1 VGGGVQSEPYYQLFG
16 TQASLNLLTPVNHTH
31 YDALQTSLSRR
42 FGNGYSFNAGYTFSK
57 NTGICC
63 NTMADT
69 APAISLPQYINLE
82 RALEPFDRTH
92 VLTVSAVA
100 ELPFGKGK
108 PMLNRGGWVSAVT
121 GGWQLSGLFSVYS
134 GLPFSVSASGTSL
147 NAPGGNTQRANQVK
161 QNVAILGGIGPTSP
175 YFDPLA
181 FAPVTT
187 AAFGT
192 AGYDTL
198 RGPRTV
204 NLDLSLFRS
213 FHIAERW
220 NLQFRAE
227 AFNLS
232 NTPHFSVP
240 SANVSN
246 MVLNSDGSIKN
257 LGGYS
262 TISSTLGTGREGID
276 QRELRLGLRLSF

>member
-1 VGGGVQSEPYYQLFG
+1 
-16 TQASLNLLTPVNHTH
+16 
-31 YDALQTSLSRR
+31 
-42 FGNGYSFNAGYTFSK
+42 
-57 NTGICC
+57 
-63 NTMADT
+63 
-69 APAISLPQYINLE
+69 
-82 RALEPFDRTH
+82 
-92 VLTVSAVA
+92 
-100 ELPFGKGK
+100 
-108 PMLNRGGWVSAVT
+108 
-121 GGWQLSGLFSVYS
+121 LSGLFSVYS